1 MGVRSLDIQGFERGY
16 VGKIDAMNSEL
27 KLSVFLKLVDH
38 EIVGKIDA
46 MNSELKP
53 FLV

>member
-27 KLSVFLKLVDH
+27 KPGRAWWVASLLPGRKDRRD
-38 EIVGKIDA
+38 E
-46 MNSELKP
+46 
-53 FLV
+53 